1 MHLGLVAACARK
13 ASGNVYQDLILDPW
27 TVNVKLARDGIF
39 RRHRQYILRY
49 ARGVLQY
56 GQMVPL
62 SVEEGRPVFSGL
74 SIETLSSCSQPMTF
88 SAFWLD
94 NDLSINM

>member
-13 ASGNVYQDLILDPW
+13 ASGNVYQNWILDPW
-27 TVNVKLARDGIF
+27 TMNVKLAIF

-56 GQMVPL
+56 GKTAPL
-62 SVEEGRPVFSGL
+62 SVEEGRPVSSGL
-74 SIETLSSCSQPMTF
+74 SIETLSFCSQPMTF